1 VRESPLAVLTRH
13 FFTSLFDFGVLSE
26 DGAESLKKVMLGG
39 LSLAIA
45 LGLVLTRVY
54 MGKYG
59 ALGTASP
66 EVYAQAV
73 VADHAFLIAVSMW
86 LVGAAM
92 ALVGQSLFPDETD
105 FRILMVEPL
114 TRAEVFT
121 AKLAALALFAGLII
135 AGSHLALVPVTTLTL
150 LPAVKTGTFLVT
162 AVTFAAC
169 SLAGSLFA
177 ALAVVAVHGLLVLLA
192 ARSRLLL
199 VSGVVRIAL
208 IGGLVLAL
216 PLLARLPGT
225 ADAFQS
231 GASWL
236 VLAPAAWFAG
246 LARWLLG
253 EPDRGGLAALAL
265 GASLAAAAIAVVA
278 YGRLYRRFDRITF
291 HAPAPER
298 APRLASPLAGWDGA
312 DPVRRAVRRFVSLT
326 IRRSL
331 LHQGLVVGVLTA
343 AGSLVLNGLLDANWG
358 ASRPDVDARG
368 GLATLVLLAP
378 MTMVFFA
385 VPGIRLAL
393 SIPHELRAN
402 WVFRMT
408 EDVDGRAEVAEA
420 SLRAVLALGVGVP
433 IAILAPLQWWAI
445 GPGAM
450 AVWPVEAAIGWLYA
464 EQLMRRWER
473 VPFTC
478 AYLPG
483 KGFVPQM
490 CVRGFAAFVL
500 FTFASGLMVR
510 GSLRHTG
517 AAVAITVVLGG
528 VAAIRRAR
536 RAAHARET
544 DLTFEDQLPNDVTAL
559 RLYAD

>member
-1 VRESPLAVLTRH
+1 MAVLTRH
-13 FFTSLFDFGVLSE
+13 FFTSLFDFGILSE

-39 LSLAIA
+39 LALAIS

-54 MGKYG
+54 MYKYG
-59 ALGTASP
+59 GLGSADA
-66 EVYAQAV
+66 EVYARAV

-86 LVGAAM
+86 LVAAAM

-114 TRAEVFT
+114 QRSEVFG

-135 AGSHLALVPVTTLTL
+135 AGSHLALVPLTTLTL
-150 LPAVKTGTFLVT
+150 LPAAKSGTFLVT
-162 AVTFAAC
+162 GVTFVAS
-169 SLAGSLFA
+169 SLAASVFA
-177 ALAVVAVHGLLVLLA
+177 ALAVVALHGLLVLLA

-199 VSGVVRIAL
+199 FSGVVRIAL

-216 PLLARLPGT
+216 PLLARLPAT
-225 ADAFQS
+225 AGAFES
-231 GASWL
+231 GAWWL
-236 VLAPAAWFAG
+236 PWAPPAWFAA
-246 LARWLLG
+246 LARGLLG
-253 EPDRGGLAALAL
+253 EPGRGALAALAV
-265 GASLAAAAIAVVA
+265 GASLGAGTIAVVA
-278 YGRLYRRFDRITF
+278 YVRLYRRFDRITF
-291 HAPAPER
+291 HAPAPDR
-298 APRLASPLAGWDGA
+298 PPRFAAPLAGWAGA

-331 LHQGLVVGVLTA
+331 LHQGLVVGLLTA
-343 AGSLVLNGLLDANWG
+343 AGSLVLNGLLEANWT
-358 ASRPDVDARG
+358 AARPDVDARG
-368 GLATLVLLAP
+368 GLAIVLLVAP
-378 MTMVFFA
+378 MTMMFFA
-385 VPGIRLAL
+385 VPAIRLAL

-402 WVFRMT
+402 WIFRMT

-420 SLRAVLALGVGVP
+420 SVRAVLALGVGVP
-433 IAILAPLQWWAI
+433 IAIFAPLQWWAI
-445 GPGAM
+445 GPGAS
-450 AVWPVEAAIGWLYA
+450 AVWPVEAAIGWMYA

-500 FTFASGLMVR
+500 FTFMSGLMVR
-510 GSLRHTG
+510 GSVRHTG
-517 AAVAITVVLGG
+517 AAVTITVLLCGI
-528 VAAIRRAR
+528 AAIRRRR

-559 RLYAD
+559 RLYGD